1 MNTLMILFLFV
12 PILAGILLALNL
24 LLAPHKPYEA
34 KTSPYECGFLSIFG
48 QTRSEFDI
56 HFYVVAIL
64 FLVFDLEIILLFP
77 LPKVLHVVGY
87 FGFSIALIFFI
98 ILTIGFLLEIG
109 SKAIEINRIYTSKD
123 LK

>member
-1 MNTLMILFLFV
+1 MILFLFV

-109 SKAIEINRIYTSKD
+109 SKAIEINRISTSKD
-123 LK
+123 LKY